1 MGKYFFK
8 KGIVELHFLVKN
20 TQGFLYPF
28 LRNRG
33 GCVGGTE
40 RTSACYG
47 ESCNSSRLVYLR
59 VSSAVSVRSS
69 SLSSSDSGAGGP
81 ASPPATARLDAR
93 NTRRTALRPRSQD
106 ILRAPVPALL
116 PAETT
121 ECSTKIMPEKPF
133 PCIILFSAQSL
144 LAFKTVIQ
152 YSKNV
157 RNMTEKK
164 NLNCFC
170 RTFSRLLVIN
180 EMMFRKQ
187 V

>member
-1 MGKYFFK
+1 M
-8 KGIVELHFLVKN
+8 KN
-20 TQGFLYPF
+20 TQGSLYSF

-40 RTSACYG
+40 RTSACYRV
-47 ESCNSSRLVYLR
+47 SCNSSRLVYLR

-69 SLSSSDSGAGGP
+69 SLSSSDSGIGAGGP
-81 ASPPATARLDAR
+81 ASPPVTARLDTR
-93 NTRRTALRPRSQD
+93 NTRRAALRPRSQD

-121 ECSTKIMPEKPF
+121 ECSTKIMPEKAF
-133 PCIILFSAQSL
+133 PCIVLFSAQSL
-144 LAFKTVIQ
+144 LAFKMVIQ

-157 RNMTEKK
+157 RNMIERN